1 MADDI
6 RDAAIDYQVGGYNTY
21 TVAVSPISELL
32 DRWPCS
38 GQYMI
43 KIAG

>member
-6 RDAAIDYQVGGYNTY
+6 RDAVVDYQVGGYNAHAA
-21 TVAVSPISELL
+21 AVSPGWERH

-38 GQYMI
+38 GRYVI
-43 KIAG
+43 KIAS